1 MRDDFDQIEQ
11 EIFEYLS
18 DEREEIIVQRIS
30 LGCYLDEKR
39 RFSGEQLNNFYTSLK
54 SDKTKRKSY
63 INAAKVLLL
72 KHEGNYH
79 QKQIQN
85 LRVVIKRYQSQ
96 LSADFKKDIRSTLD
110 DSLWPNVQKVIE
122 STIAAEMKKT
132 SIVRSI
138 ISGLAVSI
146 FVTIIVGA
154 FVFFSGYNFSL

>member
-1 MRDDFDQIEQ
+1 M
-11 EIFEYLS
+11 
-18 DEREEIIVQRIS
+18 S
-30 LGCYLDEKR
+30 LFCHRKI
-39 RFSGEQLNNFYTSLK
+39 TSL
-54 SDKTKRKSY
+54 
-63 INAAKVLLL
+63 VLNFL
-72 KHEGNYH
+72 
-79 QKQIQN
+79 IFQN

-96 LSADFKKDIRSTLD
+96 LSAEFKEYIRSTLD
-110 DSLWPNVQKVIE
+110 DSLWPNVRKVIE

>member
-39 RFSGEQLNNFYTSLK
+39 RFSGEQLNNFYNSLR
-54 SDKTKRKSY
+54 SDTKKRKSY
-63 INAAKVLLL
+63 INAAKVLLIQN
-72 KHEGNYH
+72 EGNYH

-96 LSADFKKDIRSTLD
+96 LSAEFKKDIRSTLD
-110 DSLWPNVQKVIE
+110 DSLWPNVRKVIE

>member
-1 MRDDFDQIEQ
+1 MPDDFDQIEQ

-18 DEREEIIVQRIS
+18 DEREDIIVQRIS

-39 RFSGEQLNNFYTSLK
+39 RFSGEQLNNFYNFLI

-72 KHEGNYH
+72 KHEENYH
-79 QKQIQN
+79 QKQMQN
-85 LRVVIKRYQSQ
+85 LRVVIKRHQSQ
-96 LSADFKKDIRSTLD
+96 LSAEFKEDIRSTLD
-110 DSLWPNVQKVIE
+110 GSLWPNVRKVIE

-138 ISGLAVSI
+138 ISGLTVSI

>member
-30 LGCYLDEKR
+30 LGCYLDQKR
-39 RFSGEQLNNFYTSLK
+39 RFSGEQLNNFYTSLR

-63 INAAKVLLL
+63 INAAKVLLIQN
-72 KHEGNYH
+72 ESNYH

-96 LSADFKKDIRSTLD
+96 LSADFKEDIRSTLD
-110 DSLWPNVQKVIE
+110 DSLWPNVRKVIE

-154 FVFFSGYNFSL
+154 FVFFSGYNFAL